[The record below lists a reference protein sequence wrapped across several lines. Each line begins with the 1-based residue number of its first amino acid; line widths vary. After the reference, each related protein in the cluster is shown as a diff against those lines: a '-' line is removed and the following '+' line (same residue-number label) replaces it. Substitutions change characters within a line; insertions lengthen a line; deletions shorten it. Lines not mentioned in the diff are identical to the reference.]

1 MVYLVIMVLVAGT
14 GITRLWLMQR
24 RQRAHLETVDGFRMS
39 LERISEQTRA
49 RPAGT
54 RRAPVR
60 PTGAGRARPVA
71 SGGRPRPVSRSSSI
85 DPARRAAAKRRI
97 EARRR
102 ARART
107 AR

>member
-1 MVYLVIMVLVAGT
+1 MLYLLIMVVVAAA
-14 GITRLWLMQR
+14 GITRLWLLQR
-24 RQRAHLETVDGFRMS
+24 RQRAHLETVDGFRTS

-49 RPAGT
+49 RPPGA
-54 RRAPVR
+54 RRAAPSRLHAGVPR
-60 PTGAGRARPVA
+60 HGAP
-71 SGGRPRPVSRSSSI
+71 RPRPVSRGAAI

-102 ARART
+102 ARARA

>member
-1 MVYLVIMVLVAGT
+1 VVYLVVMVLVAGA

-24 RQRAHLETVDGFRMS
+24 RQRAHLETVDGFRLS

-49 RPAGT
+49 RPAGA
-54 RRAPVR
+54 RRMQGR
-60 PTGAGRARPVA
+60 PAGGAN
-71 SGGRPRPVSRSSSI
+71 RPRPVTRSSSI
-85 DPARRAAAKRRI
+85 PPARRAAAKRRI

-102 ARART
+102 ARARA